1 MAKGDAADITA
12 RITTALPPW
21 FGDSNPVLAALIA
34 AFASAWSFIY
44 SLYAYARLQTR
55 ITTATDGWLDLIAQ
69 DFFGA
74 AVRRGPGQSDAS
86 MRARILA
93 NMFRERGTRAG
104 MISVL
109 TQLTGTAPSIF
120 EPLRPADTG
129 VYGGPLLGYSVA
141 GGYGSTNLPFQAF
154 ITVNFLPGIG
164 IPQVAGYRIQTG
176 GYSTPS
182 RLEYASLSSLS
193 ERAAIAD
200 IYAAIDAV
208 KPAGTIMW
216 TAIGPTVSRLPTVL
230 GLNFVLGNSSL
241 GS

>member
-1 MAKGDAADITA
+1 MVKGDLTDIAGRITA
-12 RITTALPPW
+12 ALPPW
-21 FGDSNPVLAALIA
+21 FGDSNPVLAALVS
-34 AFASAWSFIY
+34 AFSAAWSFVFG
-44 SLYAYARLQTR
+44 LYVYAKAQTR
-55 ITTATDGWLDLIAQ
+55 ITTASDGWLDLIGQ

-74 AVRRGPGQSDAS
+74 AMRRAPGQTDAS

-109 TQLTGTAPSIF
+109 TQLTGTAPTIF

-129 VYGGPLLGYSVA
+129 VYGGPLLGYSIA
-141 GGYGSTNLPFQAF
+141 GGYGSMSLPFQAF
-154 ITVNFLPGIG
+154 VTVNFLPGIG
-164 IPQVAGYRIQTG
+164 TPQVAGYRIQTG

-182 RLEYASLSSLS
+182 RLEYASLSSVS
-193 ERAAIAD
+193 DRASLND

-208 KPAGTIMW
+208 KPVGTIIW
-216 TAIGPTVSRLPTVL
+216 TAVGPAVSRLPTVL
-230 GLNFVLGNSSL
+230 GLNFVIGNSAL